1 MNLTLTRRGDYAV
14 RAAVFLA
21 GVWDRT
27 ALARTSEIAAAMSL
41 PGSYTPQILGLLT
54 RAGLVTAKAGPAGGY
69 RLARDPASISLL
81 EVVEAAE
88 GELVSTTCILRGGPC
103 HWEHACAV
111 HGAWTSASEAFRGR
125 LRQTTLTDLA
135 NADHD
140 LATGATRSRPTS

>member
-21 GVWDRT
+21 EVWDRDGLT
-27 ALARTSEIAAAMSL
+27 RISEICAAMSL
-41 PGSYTPQILGLLT
+41 PGSYTPQILGLLA

-69 RLARDPASISLL
+69 RLARDPAVISLL

-88 GELVSTTCILRGGPC
+88 GRPEPTTCILRGGPC

-111 HGAWTSASEAFRGR
+111 HGAWAAASEAFRDR

-135 NADHD
+135 NADRD
-140 LATGATRSRPTS
+140 LALNASRPTS